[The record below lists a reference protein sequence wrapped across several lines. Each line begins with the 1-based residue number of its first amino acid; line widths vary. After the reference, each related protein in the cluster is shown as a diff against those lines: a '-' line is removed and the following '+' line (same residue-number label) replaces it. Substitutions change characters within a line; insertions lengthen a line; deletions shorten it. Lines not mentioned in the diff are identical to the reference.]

1 MRILV
6 VGAGAVGGY
15 FGGRLLQASQDVTF
29 LVRPAR
35 AQLLK
40 KNGLVLRNP
49 QEPVITFSNPPI
61 VLEQD
66 LTPTFDL
73 ILLSCKAYDLDGAM
87 NSFAAAV
94 GKETAILPLL
104 NGMRHVQ
111 TLSDRF
117 GKEKILG
124 GLCNVV
130 ATLDESGAVHR
141 MTPVHNITFGELDG
155 TSSKR
160 TQAIT
165 EAFSRAEFNSQ
176 QSDNILLSMWE
187 KWLFLSSLAASTCLM
202 RAPIGEI
209 VAAPGGKAFIL
220 ALIDEI
226 KSIAQACGYS
236 PSAERAHQMLTE
248 PGSSLTASMYRD
260 LQQGY
265 RIEAD
270 QIVGDLLL
278 RAKRAGFADDA
289 LVRLRTAYVHM
300 KAYESQRKEQT

>member
-29 LVRPAR
+29 LVRPTR

-40 KNGLVLRNP
+40 KNGLVIRNP
-49 QEPVITFSNPPI
+49 QELVITFPNPPI

-66 LTPTFDL
+66 ITPSFDL
-73 ILLSCKAYDLDGAM
+73 ILLSCKAYDLDNAM
-87 NSFAAAV
+87 SAFANAV
-94 GKETAILPLL
+94 RQETVILPLL
-104 NGMRHVQ
+104 NGMRHIQ

-117 GKEKILG
+117 GKEKVLG

-130 ATLDESGAVHR
+130 ATLDDSGAIHR
-141 MTPVHNITFGELDG
+141 MAPVHNIVFGELDG

-160 TQAIT
+160 AQAI
-165 EAFSRAEFNSQ
+165 ASIFSHAEFNSQ
-176 QSDNILLSMWE
+176 QSDDILLAMWE
-187 KWLFLSSLAASTCLM
+187 KWLFLASLAASTCLM

-209 VAAPGGKAFIL
+209 IAAPGGKTFIL

-226 KSIAQACGYS
+226 KSIAQAYGYS
-236 PSAERAHQMLTE
+236 PSTERAHQMLTE

-260 LQQGY
+260 LLQGA

-270 QIVGDLLL
+270 HIIGDLLL
-278 RAKRAGFADDA
+278 RAEQAGFSGTS
-289 LVRLRTAYVHM
+289 LIRLRTAYTHM
-300 KAYESQRKEQT
+300 KAYESQRQGH